1 MRKIILLLLLIAIQ
15 VKAGWYE
22 VYTFKGRIGKYPITL
37 SFQKND
43 GYWGKKEKYNLIGL
57 YKYDKFNTPI
67 TLKGYIKDKKVE
79 LFVVKNKKKLEKFMF
94 DFSTTKSDGIWSN
107 LKKNSSLPLT
117 LQYIHTIDDRGSS
130 DSFKGLEVV
139 QKVSFK
145 KYYFVAVY
153 KLDKKMPTMAFMS
166 SLKIIEKQSNKLFQE
181 IKFTDDS
188 KEVGNIMTS
197 IFDNI
202 EAVEEKK
209 KLFYL
214 NNNLGRMGDTFIF
227 CWDNKKKKFVRE
239 DYK

>member
-1 MRKIILLLLLIAIQ
+1 MKRILLLLFIVIQ

-79 LFVVKNKKKLEKFMF
+79 LFVVKNKEKLEKFAF
-94 DFSTTKSDGIWSN
+94 DFSTTTSIGTWN
-107 LKKNSSLPLT
+107 YLKKNSSLPLT
-117 LQYIHTIDDRGSS
+117 LKYMHTVDDRGSS
-130 DSFKGLEVV
+130 VYFKGLEVV

-153 KLDKKMPTMAFMS
+153 ELDKKMPTMTFMS
-166 SLKIIEKQSNKLFQE
+166 SLKIIDKRTNKLFQE

-202 EAVEEKK
+202 EGIEEEKK
-209 KLFYL
+209 IFYL
-214 NNNLGRMGDTFIF
+214 ANNIGRMGDTFIF
-227 CWDNKKKKFVRE
+227 YWDKKKKKFVRE
-239 DYK
+239 D